1 MRWAAFADLLC
12 FCLNEVDWRS
22 ICGRFSINLASM
34 RIRFGVDARSNWDQC
49 RVHTDRCWVDAA
61 SLQGQIA
68 IDAMS
73 AGSPKPIYWARC
85 AVFVNREDGA
95 DTVNCAAIALNTTPS
110 EPAGTTTGT
119 RPMYTMP
126 SCARLKGPPARTST
140 IATPSIV
147 REFVS

>member
-1 MRWAAFADLLC
+1 MSRQAEHAMMAIRAPASVIARWVGAVNHAPNVRLLFKADSATSAR
-12 FCLNEVDWRS
+12 EA
-22 ICGRFSINLASM
+22 GRVTNATGAIPAM
-34 RIRFGVDARSNWDQC
+34 
-49 RVHTDRCWVDAA
+49 
-61 SLQGQIA
+61 QGQIA

-140 IATPSIV
+140 IATPSIA
-147 REFVS
+147 RDHVS